1 MLVPSGVRRRW
12 PRSWVRPEAGDTLIE
27 VLVAM
32 VIMGIAFVIIVGG
45 IATAIIGS
53 DFQKQQAGADVA
65 LRTAAEA
72 MPYQPCPATYVPD
85 SVQGFD
91 LTASVNYWNTTSKK
105 FDWNFDLDGCPAVD
119 IGLQLVTLTA
129 TPSPT
134 SGRAASPQELQV
146 VKRGP

>member
-1 MLVPSGVRRRW
+1 MILRRW

-45 IATAIIGS
+45 IGTAILGS
-53 DFQKQQAGADVA
+53 NLQKQQAGADVA

-72 MPYQPCPATYVPD
+72 MPYQPCPATYVPG
-85 SVQGFD
+85 SVPGFD
-91 LTASVNYWNTTSKK
+91 LTATVNYWNTSTKK
-105 FDWNFDLDGCPAVD
+105 FDLEAADLDDCPVVD

-129 TPSPT
+129 TPVPT
-134 SGRAASPQELQV
+134 GGRAASPQELQF